1 MRRGKMK
8 PGKRKALLVNLM
20 RATLIISFIV
30 AAFFAGC
37 AHLREGWVKVD
48 YLEGKPSDIMVCEM
62 KIKSDDVTAKCLS
75 LEAALEMAKP
85 VKKSSDWSL

>member
-1 MRRGKMK
+1 MRRGKLRS
-8 PGKRKALLVNLM
+8 GKRKALLVNLM
-20 RATLIISFIV
+20 KTTLVISLVI

-48 YLEGKPSDIMVCEM
+48 YLEGKPSDVMVCEM

-75 LEAALEMAKP
+75 LEAAVDMARSTRKAN
-85 VKKSSDWSL
+85 DWSL